1 VKPLLARLRGLSGW
15 PLVWAVAL
23 VLCVFVLLANVV
35 VSEVDPASS
44 FGLAYGIA
52 AAVLLG
58 VACAY
63 PVRRRLPRRGPLTA
77 HTSLR
82 LHEFV
87 GAFFVLLVL
96 MHSAFR
102 PPTGTL
108 GWSLW
113 SLSLWTGLSGAIGLV
128 IQWWIPRSLSSGL
141 TTEVHYD
148 RIPMLVAD
156 MARRADA
163 LVERS
168 SDTVR
173 RYYRDTLSALM
184 GAPQARLIYFVDV
197 TGGIQARIRDFD
209 YLDRFADAD
218 EAQRIAELRE
228 LFRAKLEADAHFTLQ
243 RALRWWIYGHVPT
256 VGLLVVLVVI
266 HIMSIVYF

>member
-1 VKPLLARLRGLSGW
+1 
-15 PLVWAVAL
+15 VWAVAL